1 MGLILDFPTKLLQ
14 PPEESYA
21 NRETDEAHVQELI
34 ESFEEKDSTNRK
46 GIRVVALNKDLWQ
59 TWSTATGEQREE
71 LLVPGSPVKPFNAWP
86 PHTLTRRSTRFSQRV

>member
-1 MGLILDFPTKLLQ
+1 MGLILDFPTNLLQ

-46 GIRVVALNKDLWQ
+46 GIRSL
-59 TWSTATGEQREE
+59 
-71 LLVPGSPVKPFNAWP
+71 P
-86 PHTLTRRSTRFSQRV
+86 STRISGRLGAPPLENSGRSFLCRDPRS